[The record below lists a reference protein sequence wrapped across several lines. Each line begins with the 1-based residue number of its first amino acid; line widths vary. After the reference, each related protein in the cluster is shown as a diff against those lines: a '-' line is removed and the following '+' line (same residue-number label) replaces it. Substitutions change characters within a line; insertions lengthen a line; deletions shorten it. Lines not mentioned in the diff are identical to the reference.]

1 MTQKLKNAKGF
12 TIIEVLIV
20 LAIAGLIM
28 LVVFLAVP
36 ALQRGQRNTA
46 RQNDVSL
53 LAAAINDCVTNNNG
67 KIANCQAIGNSN
79 VNYDSANANQLT
91 TAPTYSN
98 AAPSAITTATWQ
110 FGYVCNGSSATT
122 TGATARNFVVQFV
135 AEGATANQPRCLQ
148 G

>member
-1 MTQKLKNAKGF
+1 MIQKLKDAKGF

-36 ALQRGQRNTA
+36 ALQRGQRNNA

-53 LAAAINDCVTNNNG
+53 LASAINDCVTNNNG
-67 KIANCQAIGNSN
+67 KIANCQAIAADK

-91 TAPTYSN
+91 TAPTYSTT
-98 AAPSAITTATWQ
+98 APTTITTAVWQ
-110 FGYVCNGSSATT
+110 FGYVCNGAVATT
-122 TGATARNFVVQFV
+122 TGATARNFVIQFV
-135 AEGATANQPRCLQ
+135 AEGATANQPRCLA